1 MVEAGNEEASNQRQA
16 IRCCGV
22 RDGASTDV
30 TRIVIVSEIRLYRE
44 GLADMLRG
52 ESEIDVVATASGAD
66 DTVRA
71 LRALAPDVVLIDM
84 AIPDNVWLVRA
95 LVAAVPGTRVVALAV
110 PEVEREV
117 LACAEAGVA
126 GYVTRDGSVEDVVA
140 AVESAARGEL
150 LVSPRMAA
158 TLFQRVA
165 TLALEQSPASIE
177 SRLTS
182 RELEILDLIDQGL
195 SNKEIAR
202 RLTIELSTVKN
213 HVHHI
218 LDKLNVSRRSEAAA
232 RVRAQRETPLAQI

>member
-1 MVEAGNEEASNQRQA
+1 M
-16 IRCCGV
+16 
-22 RDGASTDV
+22 
-30 TRIVIVSEIRLYRE
+30 TRVVIVAEIRLYRE

-52 ESEIDVVATASGAD
+52 EPEIEVVAIASGAD
-66 DTVRA
+66 EAVRA
-71 LRALAPDVVLIDM
+71 LRDLAPDVVLIDM

-95 LVAAVPGTRVVALAV
+95 LVAAVAGTRVVALAV
-110 PEVEREV
+110 PDVEREV

-150 LVSPRMAA
+150 LCSPRMAA

-165 TLALEQSPASIE
+165 TLALERSPASIE
-177 SRLTS
+177 SRLTN

-213 HVHHI
+213 HVHNI
-218 LDKLNVSRRSEAAA
+218 LEKLNVSRRSEAAA
-232 RVRAQRETPLAQI
+232 RARAEREPLLARAIHSEI

>member
-1 MVEAGNEEASNQRQA
+1 
-16 IRCCGV
+16 
-22 RDGASTDV
+22 V
-30 TRIVIVSEIRLYRE
+30 TRVVVVAEIRLYRE

-52 ESEIDVVATASGAD
+52 EPGMDVAATASGVDEA
-66 DTVRA
+66 VRA
-71 LRALAPDVVLIDM
+71 LREHEPDVVLIDM
-84 AIPDNVWLVRA
+84 AIPDNAWVVRA

-126 GYVTRDGSVEDVVA
+126 GYVTRDGSLEDVVV

-150 LVSPRMAA
+150 LGSPRMAA

-165 TLALEQSPASIE
+165 TLALERSPESIE
-177 SRLTS
+177 SRLTA

-202 RLTIELSTVKN
+202 LLTIELSTVKN
-213 HVHHI
+213 HVHNI
-218 LDKLNVSRRSEAAA
+218 LEKLNVSRRSEAAA
-232 RVRAQRETPLAQI
+232 RARAEREPIFARAIQGEI

>member
-1 MVEAGNEEASNQRQA
+1 V
-16 IRCCGV
+16 IRIAV
-22 RDGASTDV
+22 VAEV
-30 TRIVIVSEIRLYRE
+30 RLYRE

-52 ESEIDVVATASGAD
+52 EPGIDVVATASGAD
-66 DTVRA
+66 DAVRA
-71 LRALAPDVVLIDM
+71 LRDLEPAVVLIDM
-84 AIPDNVWLVRA
+84 AIPDNVWLIRA
-95 LVAAVPGTRVVALAV
+95 LVAAAPGTRVVALAV
-110 PEVEREV
+110 PEIEREV

-126 GYVTRDGSVEDVVA
+126 GYVTRDGSIEDVVA

-150 LVSPRMAA
+150 LCSPRMAA

-165 TLALEQSPASIE
+165 TLALEQSPADIE
-177 SRLTS
+177 SRLTT
-182 RELEILDLIDQGL
+182 RELEILNLIDQGL

-232 RVRAQRETPLAQI
+232 RVRATREPLPARALRAEI

>member
-1 MVEAGNEEASNQRQA
+1 
-16 IRCCGV
+16 
-22 RDGASTDV
+22 
-30 TRIVIVSEIRLYRE
+30 
-44 GLADMLRG
+44 MLRG
-52 ESEIDVVATASGAD
+52 EPGMDVAATASGVDEA
-66 DTVRA
+66 VRA
-71 LRALAPDVVLIDM
+71 LREHEPDVVLIDM
-84 AIPDNVWLVRA
+84 AIPDNTWVVRA

-126 GYVTRDGSVEDVVA
+126 GYVTRDGSLEDVVA

-150 LVSPRMAA
+150 LCSPRMAA

-165 TLALEQSPASIE
+165 TLALERSPESIE
-177 SRLTS
+177 SRLTT

-213 HVHHI
+213 HVHNI
-218 LDKLNVSRRSEAAA
+218 LEKLNVSRRSEAAA
-232 RVRAQRETPLAQI
+232 RARAEREPIFARAIQSEI